1 MNSLNRIYAS
11 LKSFPFSSCRTLSSK
26 EAINLDYLPY
36 LRSAILEPLQS
47 QGSEGASQ
55 SVKLMDDY
63 DIIKD
68 DVDNMM
74 EISMWGGQPD
84 PYSKLESKVC
94 VCV

>member
-1 MNSLNRIYAS
+1 
-11 LKSFPFSSCRTLSSK
+11 
-26 EAINLDYLPY
+26 
-36 LRSAILEPLQS
+36 
-47 QGSEGASQ
+47 
-55 SVKLMDDY
+55 MDDY

-94 VCV
+94 VCVFDSEHIVEFSSRTRNRWSS